1 MALTLTPYTD
11 QGVGINQTL
20 RTGSILVPAGSNDVA
35 VYITTP
41 AELYARDDWGVAFE
55 MQASVD
61 GGETWY
67 PVSRGRAEPGRGS
80 GAIAGGMGSVESNE
94 PGALPANINENF
106 EFAANNS
113 AFLSLNEYVRIP
125 PGSRTNL
132 STGTVRV
139 RMELVPLGGNP
150 IGNNVLVAVVVE
162 AVDLQGVVVPIDP
175 ATRSN

>member
-1 MALTLTPYTD
+1 
-11 QGVGINQTL
+11 
-20 RTGSILVPAGSNDVA
+20 
-35 VYITTP
+35 
-41 AELYARDDWGVAFE
+41 
-55 MQASVD
+55 
-61 GGETWY
+61 
-67 PVSRGRAEPGRGS
+67 
-80 GAIAGGMGSVESNE
+80 
-94 PGALPANINENF
+94 LPANINENF
-106 EFAANNS
+106 EFTANNS
-113 AFLSLNEYVRIP
+113 ASLSLNEYVRIP